1 MARDYTPWFQDGE
14 WEKECHVDAWVK
26 SSAGDEA
33 SGSNDMPPSLGPA
46 PPQDAQIFVNTMAG
60 MQITLNVSL
69 RWNHLF
75 DVILAIARLPELEG
89 VEFDQM
95 QLALAGCKLN
105 EKELYCLSFYG
116 IEHECELDLV
126 VVSSLCE
133 KCMLCE
139 QNKAHDIDDI
149 CCMCARCDN
158 DHNFDP
164 DGYGHGYDF
173 DR

>member
-1 MARDYTPWFQDGE
+1 MARDQWFPDGV

-33 SGSNDMPPSLGPA
+33 SGSNDMIDDMPPSLGPA
-46 PPQDAQIFVNTMAG
+46 PPQDAQIFVNTIG
-60 MQITLNVSL
+60 GKTITLNVSL

-75 DVILAIARLPELEG
+75 DVILAIAELNVLQE

-95 QLALAGCKLN
+95 RLAFEGRKLN

-126 VVSSLCE
+126 VVPSL
-133 KCMLCE
+133 CMLCE

-149 CCMCARCDN
+149 CCMCARCDH

-164 DGYGHGYDF
+164 DGYGYGYDF